1 MQSHGESQLVAEL
14 PQWLKKQQ
22 AHRDSAET
30 SPRGRWGQLLIRAA
44 AGGQLLIRSVGQ
56 SPEIDSRKFVADEPL
71 SRQKGG
77 DTIAARKD
85 PRRCPSCGFPLL
97 EHARKIGVNKYQK

>member
-22 AHRDSAET
+22 AHRDVGAAT
-30 SPRGRWGQLLIRAA
+30 SPRGRRGPI
-44 AGGQLLIRSVGQ
+44 
-56 SPEIDSRKFVADEPL
+56 PEIDSPKFVGYEPP

-77 DTIAARKD
+77 DTIAAEE
-85 PRRCPSCGFPLL
+85 P
-97 EHARKIGVNKYQK
+97 